1 MSKRVDSPIFGLP
14 QHGHSFGVAFLCFR
28 FPTTSRKLRSVPIL
42 GCWLPSVCCC
52 CFLIGLLC
60 CLLGSP
66 FGLLGSRLC
75 VLCGRLGV

>member
-1 MSKRVDSPIFGLP
+1 MSKRVDKPIFGLP
-14 QHGHSFGVAFLCFR
+14 QRGQSLGVAFLCFR
-28 FPTTSRKLRSVPIL
+28 FPTTSRMLCSIPMWVVGS
-42 GCWLPSVCCC
+42 GCAVSSG
-52 CFLIGLLC
+52 FIGLLC